1 MKEYKILFSGTAGA
15 GKTTAIAA
23 ISETPTLSTDVANN
37 DTTLAK
43 ATTTVGLDFGSITL
57 DSGDRIRLFGT
68 PGQARFDF
76 MWSILAKD
84 ALGLVLLIDN
94 SRSDP
99 LADLDVYLE
108 GFRAELEHMPCVI
121 GVGRLQTHPE
131 PGIDAF
137 ADRLHARGLV
147 VPVVPAD
154 VRQREE
160 VLMLIDILVSQAEA
174 ELAQD
179 AE

>member
-1 MKEYKILFSGTAGA
+1 MREYKILFSGTAGA

-23 ISETPTLSTDVANN
+23 ISETPMLSTDVANN
-37 DTTLAK
+37 DDSLAK

-57 DSGDRIRLFGT
+57 ETGERIRLFGT
-68 PGQARFDF
+68 PGQSRFDF

-94 SRSDP
+94 SRPDP
-99 LADLDVYLE
+99 LADLEVYLE
-108 GFRAELEHMPCVI
+108 GFAQELKHMPCVVGI
-121 GVGRLQTHPE
+121 GRCDTHPE

-137 ADRLHARGLV
+137 ADRLHAQGLV

-154 VRQREE
+154 VRQRDE
-160 VLMLIDILVSQAEA
+160 VLMLIDILLSQAEA
-174 ELAQD
+174 GLAQD
-179 AE
+179 AA